1 MENNF
6 LLYFFALAFIIA
18 WGGVVVCSARSV
30 VRSMEKDKEKQL
42 SHINEA
48 ASVEYDK
55 KSAYLAVYNLKK
67 NDISFVPKD
76 HVSLI
81 RINAEAGLTE
91 ISADGKAYMS
101 YDGSVFFYVSEAQ
114 VSEYFNEYRHTP
126 AGLKSWLALEV
137 GIGYFACL
145 PENNE
150 FRLMAEREAIAGFK
164 KFKK

>member
-48 ASVEYDK
+48 TSVEYDK
-55 KSAYLAVYNLKK
+55 KPAYLAIYHIEK
-67 NDISFVPKD
+67 NKISFIPKD
-76 HVSLI
+76 
-81 RINAEAGLTE
+81 RISQIVVDMEQGLMTAT
-91 ISADGKAYMS
+91 ADGKDYMT

-114 VSEYFNEYRHTP
+114 VSEYFNEYRHTLS
-126 AGLKSWLALEV
+126 GLKSWLALEV

-150 FRLMAEREAIAGFK
+150 FRQMCEREAITGFK
-164 KFKK
+164 KSKK